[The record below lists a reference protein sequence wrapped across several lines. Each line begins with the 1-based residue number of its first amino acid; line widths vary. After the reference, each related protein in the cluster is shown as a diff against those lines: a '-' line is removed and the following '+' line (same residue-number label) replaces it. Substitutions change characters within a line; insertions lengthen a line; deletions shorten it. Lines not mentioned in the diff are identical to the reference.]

1 MRILHH
7 TPLTV
12 QPMESNNSTLV
23 VLRLYDNPVQAEI
36 AKSILDSA
44 GIFCA
49 LHGEYMSSIYTPI
62 AFPARLMVRSEDF
75 DEAQK
80 LLSVD
85 CY

>member
-1 MRILHH
+1 MD
-7 TPLTV
+7 
-12 QPMESNNSTLV
+12 SNNSTLV

-49 LHGEYMSSIYTPI
+49 LHGEYMSSIYTPV

>member
-1 MRILHH
+1 MRILHY

-12 QPMESNNSTLV
+12 QPMDSNNSTLV

-49 LHGEYMSSIYTPI
+49 LHGEYMSSIYTPV